1 MGLKEQMEADN
12 RTFFGLE
19 GFAETVSYTK
29 DGEAPKDV
37 VLQVFR
43 DSVSKNQESQAEMRI
58 DTLTLH
64 VPREAI
70 LGIADPTLDDQ
81 IIIESIRYKAFEFLS
96 QDDAVTI
103 IAFVRI
109 KPIERQNTGFRR
121 DLK

>member
-12 RTFFGLE
+12 RTFFGEE
-19 GFAETVSYTK
+19 GFAEEVSYTK
-29 DGEAPKDV
+29 DGDAPKDV

-43 DSVSKNQESQAEMRI
+43 DNVSKNQESQAEMRV
-58 DTLTLH
+58 DALTLH

-70 LGIADPTLDDQ
+70 LGIADPTLNDQ
-81 IIIESIRYKAFEFLS
+81 VVIESIRYKAFEFLS

-103 IAFVRI
+103 VGFVRI

-121 DLK
+121 DLR